1 MIIGTA
7 IKPTNLIVKVLVSDR
22 RSKLQTL
29 SKMMKSNASRTD
41 RLLFASGLSLVLSTF
56 LSNFISLR
64 SLMAQPKDLVR
75 KEPKITIVKLEMLK
89 LSDKNKPHNPGQS
102 NSQKPIGL

>member
-1 MIIGTA
+1 MIIGIA
-7 IKPTNLIVKVLVSDR
+7 IKPTNLIVKALVSHK

-41 RLLFASGLSLVLSTF
+41 KLLFARGLSLVLSTF

-64 SLMAQPKDLVR
+64 SFMAQPKDLVR
-75 KEPKITIVKLEMLK
+75 KEPKITIVKFEMLK

>member
-7 IKPTNLIVKVLVSDR
+7 IKPTNLIVKILVSDK
-22 RSKLQTL
+22 RSKLQAL
-29 SKMMKSNASRTD
+29 RRMINSNASIMD
-41 RLLFASGLSLVLSTF
+41 RLLFASGLSFVLSTF

-64 SLMAQPKDLVR
+64 SFMAQPKDLVR
-75 KEPKITIVKLEMLK
+75 KEPKITIVKFEILK

-102 NSQKPIGL
+102 NNQKPIGL

>member
-7 IKPTNLIVKVLVSDR
+7 IKPTNLIVKILLSDK
-22 RSKLQTL
+22 RSKLQAL
-29 SKMMKSNASRTD
+29 RRMINSNASITD
-41 RLLFASGLSLVLSTF
+41 RLLFASGLSFVLSTF

-64 SLMAQPKDLVR
+64 SFMAQPKDLVR
-75 KEPKITIVKLEMLK
+75 KEPKITIVKFEILK

-102 NSQKPIGL
+102 NNQKPIGL

>member
-7 IKPTNLIVKVLVSDR
+7 IKPTNLIVKILVRDK

-29 SKMMKSNASRTD
+29 SRRIKNNASTTD
-41 RLLFASGLSLVLSTF
+41 RLLFARGLSLVLSTF
-56 LSNFISLR
+56 LSNFLSVR
-64 SLMAQPKDLVR
+64 SFMAQPKDLVR
-75 KEPKITIVKLEMLK
+75 KEPKITIVKLEILK

-102 NSQKPIGL
+102 NNQKPIGL

>member
-7 IKPTNLIVKVLVSDR
+7 IKPTNLIVKILVRDK

-29 SKMMKSNASRTD
+29 SRRIKNNASRTD
-41 RLLFASGLSLVLSTF
+41 RLLFARGLSLVLSTF
-56 LSNFISLR
+56 LSNFLSVR
-64 SLMAQPKDLVR
+64 SFMAQPKDLVR
-75 KEPKITIVKLEMLK
+75 KEPKITIVKLEILK

-102 NSQKPIGL
+102 NNQKPIGL

>member
-41 RLLFASGLSLVLSTF
+41 KLLLARGLSFVLSTF

-64 SLMAQPKDLVR
+64 SFMAQPKDLVR

-102 NSQKPIGL
+102 NNQKPIGL

>member
-7 IKPTNLIVKVLVSDR
+7 IKPTNLIVKILVNDK

-29 SKMMKSNASRTD
+29 SRTIKNNASRTD
-41 RLLFASGLSLVLSTF
+41 RLLFARGLSFVLSTF
-56 LSNFISLR
+56 LSNFLSVR
-64 SLMAQPKDLVR
+64 SFMAQPKDLVR
-75 KEPKITIVKLEMLK
+75 KEPKITIVKLEILK

-102 NSQKPIGL
+102 NNQKPIGL